1 MRTGRGVALVTG
13 ASRGIGAAIADAV
26 AASGAA
32 VIVHYGSDRTAAA
45 AVVDGITAAGG
56 LAAAVQAD
64 LSRPEG
70 PEELMREFDSALDGL
85 GLDRGLDILVNNAG
99 ISRRGALERVTVE
112 DFDRL
117 VALNQRAPFF
127 VTRHALPRMHDG
139 GRIVNISSGSAR
151 YARPDVISYAMT
163 KGAIEVFTRA
173 LAVDVGER
181 GITANAV
188 APAALDT
195 DMNAHW
201 LRGDDHARTTAAS
214 TTALRKLA
222 TAEDIAAIVA
232 FLVSA
237 AAGAITGQVIDAT
250 NGNRL

>member
-1 MRTGRGVALVTG
+1 MHTGRGVALVTG

-117 VALNQRAPFF
+117 VALN
-127 VTRHALPRMHDG
+127 
-139 GRIVNISSGSAR
+139 
-151 YARPDVISYAMT
+151 
-163 KGAIEVFTRA
+163 
-173 LAVDVGER
+173 
-181 GITANAV
+181 
-188 APAALDT
+188 
-195 DMNAHW
+195 
-201 LRGDDHARTTAAS
+201 
-214 TTALRKLA
+214 
-222 TAEDIAAIVA
+222 
-232 FLVSA
+232 
-237 AAGAITGQVIDAT
+237 
-250 NGNRL
+250 